1 MRDNGLLWEAEL
13 LPRSYGGDSWFGK
26 FAPPAGAELV
36 SSLPAITTALL
47 RRKVTITGAL
57 KPHKLPSQDLTAVK
71 RIYDIVEGRDE
82 RVELNLYITGTDEDN
97 AENVPEPTSVGAES
111 PAAEGTN

>member
-1 MRDNGLLWEAEL
+1 MVRQVRAG
-13 LPRSYGGDSWFGK
+13 R
-26 FAPPAGAELV
+26 GAELV
-36 SSLPAITTALL
+36 GSLPAITTALL

-57 KPHKLPSQDLTAVK
+57 KPHKIPSADLTAVK

-97 AENVPEPTSVGAES
+97 AENVARADGGRRGEPRRGRDELT
-111 PAAEGTN
+111 